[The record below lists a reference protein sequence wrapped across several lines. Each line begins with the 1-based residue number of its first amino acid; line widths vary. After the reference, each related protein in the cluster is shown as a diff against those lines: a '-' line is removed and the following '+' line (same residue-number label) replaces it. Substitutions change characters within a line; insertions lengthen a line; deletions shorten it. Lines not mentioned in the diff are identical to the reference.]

1 MQELFLQ
8 PLVSRDGKRQGK
20 NERSKNMAELRLFYQ
35 EDGKLKISK
44 SIDIL
49 KKVNLKDMIWIDL
62 NDVSDAIETELEQFL
77 KIYIQEDE
85 EIEEIELSSRYI
97 QTEDSIVA
105 NSNFLLDTFQIQ
117 PVSFILKNGI
127 LVSVRDAELKSFN
140 ETIKKI
146 YADTKSYST
155 GYHVLVALL
164 ETRVEYDADLIE
176 DITDQ
181 ITNLSKTLN
190 TEDDL
195 DQDILMSIKD
205 LQEKVMIIRQNII
218 DKQRVVSN
226 MLKSNLFPKEL
237 LPKLTMVIRDI
248 NSLFEYTR
256 FGFDRLDYLQD
267 TFLGLVNIQQ
277 NKIIKIFTVVSVI
290 FMPPTLIASMYGM
303 NFKFMPELDWKY
315 GYPFSIFLMVA
326 FAVGV
331 LLYFRR
337 KKWL

>member
-1 MQELFLQ
+1 M
-8 PLVSRDGKRQGK
+8 S
-20 NERSKNMAELRLFYQ
+20 ELRIFYHD
-35 EDGKLKISK
+35 EGKLKISK
-44 SIDIL
+44 SLDMV
-49 KKVNLKDMIWIDL
+49 KKVTLKDLIWIDL

-85 EIEEIELSSRYI
+85 EIEEIEMSSRYM
-97 QTEDSIVA
+97 QTDDSIVA
-105 NSNFLLDTFQIQ
+105 NSNFLQENYVME

-127 LVSVRDAELKSFN
+127 LVSVRNTELKSFN

-146 YADTKSYST
+146 FANSRNFPS

-164 ETRVEYDADLIE
+164 ETRVEYDADMIE
-176 DITDQ
+176 DATEQ
-181 ITNLSKTLN
+181 ITSLSKTLN
-190 TEDDL
+190 TDDDL
-195 DQDILMSIKD
+195 DQDILIRIKD

-226 MLKSNLFPKEL
+226 MLKCEFFPSDL
-237 LPKLTMVIRDI
+237 LPRLTMIIKDI

-267 TFLGLVNIQQ
+267 TFLGLVNLQQ

-290 FMPPTLIASMYGM
+290 FMPPTLIASIYGM
-303 NFKFMPELDWKY
+303 NFKHLPELDWKY
-315 GYPFSIFLMVA
+315 GYPISILLMIVFSGF
-326 FAVGV
+326 V
-331 LLYFRR
+331 LFYFKR